1 MAEDYVRSMNL
12 GGGSHFSS
20 VIGNVKNTVNDI
32 NTLMNVSIQRASLLV
47 SKLTQAAK
55 ELRNATAAANGGG
68 TVGGTTSSSIVM
80 NQPMPGKGGG
90 SGSGGTWHQDELPP
104 PPPTAPSSGGGM
116 GGFKNAIAAASGS
129 MTPGQKMA
137 VAMTA
142 MPGANAQVEQNYLTD
157 RSIFYGQAENINHP
171 GKFWMDP
178 RERQYNSISAR
189 QRAFGQ
195 RGTITDPLDAS
206 RAMTMAT
213 QMGVQIQ
220 NTSVRNGIA
229 DMSNLTP
236 GVGLSASTAAYA
248 QLQTGSTVNKLRF
261 MGIQTRDRAGHQLG
275 FTQIA
280 DQLWQKLNRQKT
292 KKGPLTKD
300 DLTISLESGNAL
312 SNIVDQ
318 ISGGDSVL
326 RDQLVA
332 ALYQKA
338 SGASGKD
345 EFSKVN
351 MAKSG
356 GTTAAINSLSS
367 RTDKAAQ
374 TLQDTARSGATGV
387 MVANDTAVAMS
398 NFTNALN
405 KFTGVVGFM
414 SGVGNAA
421 SGIAGIANGAVGMLL
436 KAVLNPASLLGG
448 LFKADGGPV
457 DNKTPY
463 VVGERGPELFVPQ
476 SDGIIVPNHMLDKRG
491 RGDGG
496 PVYAKGMTD
505 KSTPDQ
511 FATALLGGLGM
522 PITPASIKAIKTWSR
537 FEGGNWK
544 NSAHYNPLNTTLHEK
559 GSTSMNYAG
568 VQSFSNWSTGVQA
581 TIETLKNT
589 KGVGYEAILASLKT
603 GKSSSADILKAI
615 SASHWAGR
623 PGKYEKMGMLG
634 STTSDYKTNG
644 MYKGKGGIFT
654 QMGAA
659 VNNAVHGA
667 ENFVGGVASALTGG
681 GSTGMGGYFNSA
693 NTGGGGGGSS
703 ATYNYGGVTVVVQG
717 SKDPKATAAEVHKTL
732 ASADLLNK
740 ARTK

>member
-1 MAEDYVRSMNL
+1 MAEDYARGMNL
-12 GGGSHFSS
+12 GGSSHFSS

-32 NTLMNVSIQRASLLV
+32 NNLMNVSISRANTLV
-47 SKLTQAAK
+47 GKLTQAAK
-55 ELRNATAAANGGG
+55 ELRNATAAADGGG
-68 TVGGTTSSSIVM
+68 
-80 NQPMPGKGGG
+80 GGG
-90 SGSGGTWHQDELPP
+90 SSGSHTVMTQPNVSGDKTGGWHQPSLFDQPNTNTTP
-104 PPPTAPSSGGGM
+104 APSGGGGM
-116 GGFKNAIAAASGS
+116 GGFRNAIAAASNS
-129 MTPGQKMA
+129 MTPGQKA
-137 VAMTA
+137 AIAMTA

-171 GKFWMDP
+171 GKFWMDA
-178 RERQYNSISAR
+178 RERQYNSISSR
-189 QRAFGQ
+189 TRAMGS
-195 RGTITDPLDAS
+195 RGTITDPLDAG
-206 RAMTMAT
+206 RAMAMAT
-213 QMGVQIQ
+213 QLGVQIQ

-236 GVGLSASTAAYA
+236 GVGLAASTQAYA
-248 QLQTGSTVNKLRF
+248 QLQTAGTVNKLRF

-280 DQLWQKLNRQKT
+280 DQLWQKLQRQKT
-292 KKGPLTKD
+292 KKGPITKD

-326 RDQLVA
+326 RDQIVA

-374 TLQDTARSGATGV
+374 TLMDTARSGATGV
-387 MVANDTAVAMS
+387 MAANDTAVAMS

-405 KFTGVVGFM
+405 KFTGLLSIG
-414 SGVGNAA
+414 SGVGNAIT
-421 SGIAGIANGAVGMLL
+421 GIAGIGNGAVGMLM
-436 KAVLNPASLLGG
+436 KAFTSPLSLLSG
-448 LFKADGGPV
+448 LLHGKAAGGPV

-476 SDGIIVPNHMLDKRG
+476 SDGIIVPNHMLDQRG
-491 RGDGG
+491 RKDGG
-496 PVYAKGMTD
+496 PVLSGGMND

-522 PITPASIKAIKTWSR
+522 PVTSASINAIKTWSR

-544 NSAHYNPLNTTLHEK
+544 NSAHYNPLNTTLRESSSH
-559 GSTSMNYAG
+559 SMNYAG
-568 VQSFSNWSTGVQA
+568 VQSFNNWGSGLEA
-581 TIETLKNT
+581 TIQTLKNT
-589 KGVGYEAILASLKT
+589 KGAGYEAILASLKS
-603 GKSSSADILKAI
+603 GKSSTSQILTAI
-615 SASHWAGR
+615 NASHWTGK
-623 PGKYEKMGMLG
+623 PGSYAKAGMLG
-634 STTSDYKTNG
+634 STSDYKTNG
-644 MYKGKGGIFT
+644 MYKGGGGIFT
-654 QMGAA
+654 QIGGAI
-659 VNNAVHGA
+659 NNAVHGA
-667 ENFVGGVASALTGG
+667 ESLVGGAVSALTGG
-681 GSTGMGGYFNSA
+681 GSNGMAGYFGQSGQ
-693 NTGGGGGGSS
+693 GGGT
-703 ATYNYGGVTVVVQG
+703 TYNYGGVTVVVQG
-717 SKDPKATAAEVHKTL
+717 SKDPKATAKEVHTTL
-732 ASADLLNK
+732 ANADLLNK

>member
-1 MAEDYVRSMNL
+1 MAEDYGRSMNL

-32 NTLMNVSIQRASLLV
+32 NNLMNVSISRANTLV

-55 ELRNATAAANGGG
+55 ELRNATAAADGGAG
-68 TVGGTTSSSIVM
+68 SGAGSHTVMSQPNVGGEKT
-80 NQPMPGKGGG
+80 GG
-90 SGSGGTWHQDELPP
+90 WHQPSLFDQPNTSTTP
-104 PPPTAPSSGGGM
+104 APSSGGGM
-116 GGFKNAIAAASGS
+116 GGFRNAIAAASSS
-129 MTPGQKMA
+129 MSPAQKTA
-137 VAMTA
+137 IAMTA

-171 GKFWMDP
+171 GKFWMDA
-178 RERQYNSISAR
+178 RERQYNSISSR
-189 QRAFGQ
+189 TRAMGS
-195 RGTITDPLDAS
+195 RGTITDPLDAG
-206 RAMTMAT
+206 RAMAMAT

-220 NTSVRNGIA
+220 STAVRNGIA

-236 GVGLSASTAAYA
+236 GVGLTASTQAYA
-248 QLQTGSTVNKLRF
+248 SLQTAGTVNRLRF

-326 RDQLVA
+326 RDQIVA

-367 RTDKAAQ
+367 RQDKAAQ
-374 TLQDTARSGATGV
+374 TLMDTARSGATGV

-405 KFTGVVGFM
+405 KFTGLLSLG
-414 SGVGNAA
+414 SGIGNAV
-421 SGIAGIANGAVGMLL
+421 SGIAGIGNGAVGMIM
-436 KAVLNPASLLGG
+436 KAAVSPLSLLSG
-448 LFKADGGPV
+448 LISGKATGGPV

-463 VVGERGPELFVPQ
+463 IVGERGPELFVPQ
-476 SDGIIVPNHMLDKRG
+476 SDGIIVPNHMLDQRG
-491 RGDGG
+491 RASGG
-496 PVYAKGMTD
+496 PVLGGGMND

-522 PITPASIKAIKTWSR
+522 PVTSASINAIKTWSR

-544 NSAHYNPLNTTLHEK
+544 NSAHYNPLNTTLRET
-559 GSTSMNYAG
+559 GSHSMNYAG
-568 VQSFSNWSTGVQA
+568 VQSFNNWGSGLEA
-581 TIETLKNT
+581 TIQTLKNT
-589 KGVGYEAILASLKT
+589 KGAGYEAILASLKT
-603 GKSSSADILKAI
+603 GKSTTSQILSAIN
-615 SASHWAGR
+615 ASHWTGK
-623 PGKYEKMGMLG
+623 PGSYAKAGMLG
-634 STTSDYKTNG
+634 ATSDYKTNG
-644 MYKGKGGIFT
+644 MYKGSGGLFS
-654 QMGAA
+654 QLGGAI
-659 VNNAVHGA
+659 NDAVHG
-667 ENFVGGVASALTGG
+667 VSSGISSLVGG
-681 GSTGMGGYFNSA
+681 GSNGMAGYFGQSNQ
-693 NTGGGGGGSS
+693 GGSGT
-703 ATYNYGGVTVVVQG
+703 TYNYGGVTVVVQG
-717 SKDPKATAAEVHKTL
+717 SKDPKATANEVHKTL
-732 ASADLLNK
+732 ASADLINK